1 MFNVVDNQ
9 TGKKIGSYLV
19 NVKASTVVDDMSFAH
34 GYGFY
39 SNPNEAYTFRF
50 IHGYAR
56 GVYKNLKI
64 KDPLEKIW
72 VARQIFL
79 RTFPMTEFKKNN
91 KGQYKIKLSNG
102 KIQLVPEKKW
112 LEYLKKNGFGLA
124 DELESHP
131 FHEQSMTRSAYDKKR
146 FRIDKV
152 CSMIDMGVLEIL
164 GGKESF
170 SGGLM
175 QDSILVD
182 KKRNKVSLR
191 QAVDMWDMKFKGYKI
206 NRPQYKTSK
215 GYYDKYD
222 IHFRLDY

>member
-1 MFNVVDNQ
+1 MFTVEDRQ
-9 TGKKIGSYLV
+9 TGKKIGSYVV
-19 NVKASTVVDDMSFAH
+19 NVSASSVVDDLSFAH

-39 SNPNEAYTFRF
+39 SNPNDSYTFRF
-50 IHGYAR
+50 INGYAR

-102 KIQLVPEKKW
+102 KTQLVPEKKW
-112 LEYLKKNGFGLA
+112 IEYLKKNGFGLN

-152 CSMIDMGVLEIL
+152 CSMIDMGIL
-164 GGKESF
+164 SIIGGQEKF

-175 QDSILVD
+175 QDSILID

-191 QAVDMWDMKFKGYKI
+191 QAVDMWDMKFKGHKI

-222 IHFRLDY
+222 IYFRLDY